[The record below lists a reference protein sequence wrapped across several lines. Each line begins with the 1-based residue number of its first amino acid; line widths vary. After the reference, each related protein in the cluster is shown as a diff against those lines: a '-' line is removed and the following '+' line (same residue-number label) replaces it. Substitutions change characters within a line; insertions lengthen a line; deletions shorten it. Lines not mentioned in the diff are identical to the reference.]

1 MISSPICAWPDCT
14 ARLISLALNSEP
26 LAWTVILS
34 LPPVAS
40 STSLANCWMF
50 SVWKLLAGYG
60 VGMSQTVWA
69 WAAATKPRP
78 STEPVIALS
87 RGCEKVMDVTPD

>member
-1 MISSPICAWPDCT
+1 MISSPICACPDCT

-50 SVWKLLAGYG
+50 SVWKLLAG
-60 VGMSQTVWA
+60 
-69 WAAATKPRP
+69 
-78 STEPVIALS
+78 
-87 RGCEKVMDVTPD
+87 

>member
-1 MISSPICAWPDCT
+1 MISSPICAWPACT

-40 STSLANCWMF
+40 LTSLANCWMF

-60 VGMSQTVWA
+60 RGHVPGGLGVGGGGEAQTDQGTGDRLEQRMREASWV
-69 WAAATKPRP
+69 
-78 STEPVIALS
+78 
-87 RGCEKVMDVTPD
+87 